1 MAFEQITYE
10 MERHYSNLKKCKYK
24 DINQNNLENKQTQK
38 IHVRDSETQTMDE
51 RTV

>member
-1 MAFEQITYE
+1 MRWEDTIVTF
-10 MERHYSNLKKCKYK
+10 KKCKYK

-38 IHVRDSETQTMDE
+38 IHVRDSETQTMEE